1 MGGGYAGYL
10 GCDCNKLGMMKVGGC
25 WWLSGLGNGY
35 GVGLGVSR
43 MEFKRVSN
51 GNLASISYRISK
63 QGQGNRLEIKHK
75 KACKQTQIQ

>member
-1 MGGGYAGYL
+1 
-10 GCDCNKLGMMKVGGC
+10 
-25 WWLSGLGNGY
+25 
-35 GVGLGVSR
+35 

-75 KACKQTQIQ
+75 KACKQAQIQQEYAKVSNAHIQVPK